1 MSESLKNLSRKN
13 WTVPDGTENYSS
25 IQTSAL
31 MRIADATELMAKN
44 YLELQQKAE
53 KYEKLYN
60 EQMKSKYEL
69 LGGRDKTISNLRG
82 QITKLKKKISNQNSK

>member
-1 MSESLKNLSRKN
+1 MSKKLKDLSKIN
-13 WTVPDGTENYSS
+13 WTVPDDTNSDS
-25 IQTSAL
+25 LIQISAL

-60 EQMKSKYEL
+60 EQMKDKWEKLNS
-69 LGGRDKTISNLRG
+69 RDKTISNLRG
-82 QITKLKKKISNQNSK
+82 QIAKLKNKSKQAA